1 MSTVK
6 AIGRTEIQLQIVQKF
21 ADNNG
26 KGTLLA
32 ATGFGKT
39 FTAIMVIIRLI
50 KARPTGKVI
59 IVVPTINL
67 KAQWTKE
74 LKKHKVHK
82 NCEVFVINTAY
93 KKKAKCDLL
102 ICDEIHAY
110 GAEQFIKV
118 FDKIQY
124 DFIFGLT
131 ATIERTDGKHDILL
145 EYAPVIDEVPIE
157 ECHQNGWVSNYL
169 VYNLAVPME
178 DDEQE
183 AYDKANKRFRYA
195 AGRLGFG
202 GSSSFNNARSLLN
215 DKSAAPESRAI
226 AAIYYNSMRERG
238 DICKNSRAKIP
249 VIKQILDKFDDRK
262 ALLFSASTKFADE
275 VQEELGDVCLSFHSK
290 RTKKE
295 QKEILKKFKDNRTK
309 QRVISSVK
317 ALNAGFDVPDCS
329 LGIVAAGNS
338 RKLDNIQRTG
348 RIIRYVPGKTAIII
362 NLYAPNTQEVSWLNK
377 RQEGQVVTWV
387 ESIDEITI

>member
-1 MSTVK
+1 MTDLS
-6 AIGRTEIQLQIVQKF
+6 RTSRQLEIVQKF
-21 ADNNG
+21 ADNKG

-39 FTAIMVIIRLI
+39 FTAIMVIARLL
-50 KARPTGKVI
+50 KARPTGKI
-59 IVVPTINL
+59 IIIVPTINL
-67 KAQWTKE
+67 KAQWGKE

-82 NCEVFVINTAY
+82 NCEVIVINTAY
-93 KKKAKCDLL
+93 KKETKCDLL

-145 EYAPVIDEVPIE
+145 EYAPVIDVVSIE
-157 ECHQNGWVSNYL
+157 ECHKSGWVSNYL

-178 DDEQE
+178 LAEKN
-183 AYDKANKRFRYA
+183 AYDKANNKFRYA
-195 AGRLGFG
+195 ASRIGFG
-202 GSSSFNNARSLLN
+202 GAQSFNNAKKYLQ
-215 DKSAAPESRAI
+215 DKTASPENKAM

-238 DICKNSRAKIP
+238 DICKNSKAKIP
-249 VIKQILDKFDDRK
+249 VIKEILNKFEDRK
-262 ALLFSASTKFADE
+262 ALLFSASTKFADD
-275 VQEELGDVCLSFHSK
+275 VQEELGDICLSFHSK

-295 QKEILKKFKDNRTK
+295 QTEILKKFKDKRTK

-348 RIIRYVPGKTAIII
+348 RIIRYMPGKTAIII
-362 NLYAPNTQEVSWLNK
+362 NLYTPDTQEVSWLNK
-377 RQEGQVVTWV
+377 RQEGQNVTWV
-387 ESIDEITI
+387 NTVEEIMV

>member
-1 MSTVK
+1 MEEVSN
-6 AIGRTEIQLQIVQKF
+6 RTERQLEIVQKF
-21 ADNNG
+21 ADNKG
-26 KGTLLA
+26 RGTLLA

-39 FTAIMVIIRLI
+39 FTAVMVILRMI
-50 KARPTGKVI
+50 KSRPKCKI
-59 IVVPTINL
+59 IVVVPTINL
-67 KAQWTKE
+67 KNQWAKE
-74 LKKHKVHK
+74 LKRYKAHK
-82 NCEVFVINTAY
+82 NCEVLVINTAY
-93 KKKAKCDLL
+93 KTEATCDLL

-118 FDKIQY
+118 FDKIKY
-124 DFIFGLT
+124 EYIFGLT
-131 ATIERTDGKHDILL
+131 ATIERSDGMHEILL
-145 EYAPVIDEVPIE
+145 EYAPVIDEVPID
-157 ECHQNGWVSNYL
+157 ECHANGWVSDYL
-169 VYNLAVPME
+169 VYNLAVPMY

-183 AYDKANKRFRYA
+183 AYDKANKKFRYA

-202 GSSSFNNARSLLN
+202 GSSSFNNAKSLLR
-215 DKSAAPESRAI
+215 DKSAAPEQRQV

-238 DICKNSRAKIP
+238 DICKNSQAKIP
-249 VIKQILDKFDDRK
+249 VIKQLLEKFDDRK
-262 ALLFSASTKFADE
+262 ALLFSASTKFADD

-295 QKEILKKFKDNRTK
+295 QVEILKKFKDGRTK

-338 RKLDNIQRTG
+338 KKLDNIQRTG

-377 RQEGQVVTWV
+377 RQEGQTVTWV
-387 ESIDEITI
+387 DSIDEITV

>member
-1 MSTVK
+1 MEKVSS
-6 AIGRTEIQLQIVQKF
+6 RTERQLEIVQKF
-21 ADNNG
+21 ADSKG

-39 FTAIMVIIRLI
+39 FTAIMIIIRLL
-50 KARPTGKVI
+50 KARKDGKVI

-67 KAQWTKE
+67 KNQWKKE
-74 LKKHKVHK
+74 LKKNKVHK
-82 NCEVFVINTAY
+82 NCDVIVINTAY
-93 KKKAKCDLL
+93 KSNLKCDLL
-102 ICDEIHAY
+102 VCDEIHSY

-118 FDKIQY
+118 FDKITYQ
-124 DFIFGLT
+124 FIFGLT
-131 ATIERTDGKHDILL
+131 ATIERSDGMHEVLL

-157 ECHQNGWVSNYL
+157 ECHENGWVSDYL
-169 VYNLAVPME
+169 VYNLAVPMY
-178 DDEQE
+178 DDEQV
-183 AYDKANKRFRYA
+183 AYDKANKKFRYA

-202 GSSSFNNARSLLN
+202 GSQSFNNARKYLT
-215 DKSAAPESRAI
+215 DKTADPAMRAV

-238 DICKNSRAKIP
+238 DICKNSQAKIP
-249 VIKQILDKFDDRK
+249 VIKQLLEKFDDRK
-262 ALLFSASTKFADE
+262 ALLFSASTDFADA

-290 RTKKE
+290 RSKKE
-295 QKEILKKFKDNRTK
+295 QVEILKKFKDNRTK

-338 RKLDNIQRTG
+338 KKLDNIQRTG

-377 RQEGQVVTWV
+377 RQEGQNVVWA
-387 ESIDEITI
+387 ESIEEITV

>member
-1 MSTVK
+1 MEKVSS
-6 AIGRTEIQLQIVQKF
+6 RTERQLEIVQKF
-21 ADNNG
+21 ADSKG

-39 FTAIMVIIRLI
+39 FTAIMIIIRLL
-50 KARPTGKVI
+50 KARKDGKVI

-67 KAQWTKE
+67 KNQWKKE
-74 LKKHKVHK
+74 LKKNKVHK
-82 NCEVFVINTAY
+82 NCDVIVINTAY
-93 KKKAKCDLL
+93 KSNLKCDLL
-102 ICDEIHAY
+102 VCDEIHSY

-118 FDKIQY
+118 FDKITYQ
-124 DFIFGLT
+124 FIFGLT
-131 ATIERTDGKHDILL
+131 ATIERSDGMHEVLL

-157 ECHQNGWVSNYL
+157 ECHENGWVSDYL
-169 VYNLAVPME
+169 VYNLAVPMY
-178 DDEQE
+178 DDEQV
-183 AYDKANKRFRYA
+183 AYDKANKKFRYA

-202 GSSSFNNARSLLN
+202 GSQSFNNARKYLT
-215 DKSAAPESRAI
+215 DKTADPAMRAV

-238 DICKNSRAKIP
+238 DICKNSQAKIP
-249 VIKQILDKFDDRK
+249 VIKQLLEKFDDRK
-262 ALLFSASTKFADE
+262 ALLFSASTDFADA

-290 RTKKE
+290 RSKKE
-295 QKEILKKFKDNRTK
+295 QVEILKKFKDNRTK

-338 RKLDNIQRTG
+338 KKLDNIQRTG

-362 NLYAPNTQEVSWLNK
+362 NLYAPDTQEVSWLNK
-377 RQEGQVVTWV
+377 RQEGQNVVWA
-387 ESIDEITI
+387 ESIEEITV

>member
-1 MSTVK
+1 MEKVSS
-6 AIGRTEIQLQIVQKF
+6 RTERQLGIVQTF
-21 ADNNG
+21 ADNKG

-39 FTAIMVIIRLI
+39 FTAIMVILRLI
-50 KARPTGKVI
+50 KARSNATVI

-67 KAQWTKE
+67 QNQWRAE
-74 LKKHKVHK
+74 LKKNNVEA
-82 NCEVFVINTAY
+82 NCNVIVINTAY
-93 KKKAKCDLL
+93 KSKLKCDLL
-102 ICDEIHAY
+102 ICDEIHSY

-118 FDKIQY
+118 FDKIKY
-124 DFIFGLT
+124 EFIFGLT
-131 ATIERTDGKHDILL
+131 ATIERADGMHEILL
-145 EYAPVIDEVPIE
+145 EYAPIIDEVSIE
-157 ECHQNGWVSNYL
+157 ECHSNGWVSDYL
-169 VYNLAVPME
+169 VYNLAVPMY
-178 DDEQE
+178 DDEKE
-183 AYDKANKRFRYA
+183 AYEDANKKFRYA

-215 DKSAAPESRAI
+215 NKDAAPEQRAM
-226 AAIYYNSMRERG
+226 AAIYYNSMRKRG
-238 DICKNSRAKIP
+238 DICKNSQAKIP
-249 VIKQILDKFDDRK
+249 VIKELLDKFDDRK

-275 VQEELGDVCLSFHSK
+275 VQEELGEMCLSFHSK

-295 QKEILKKFKDNRTK
+295 QKEILKKFKDGRTK

-377 RQEGQVVTWV
+377 RQEGQDVVWA
-387 ESIDEITI
+387 ESIDEITC

>member
-1 MSTVK
+1 MTTTT
-6 AIGRTEIQLQIVQKF
+6 RTSRQLEIVQKF
-21 ADNNG
+21 ADNKG

-39 FTAIMVIIRLI
+39 FTAIMVIARLL
-50 KARPTGKVI
+50 KARPAGKI
-59 IVVPTINL
+59 IIIVPTINL
-67 KAQWTKE
+67 KAQWGKE
-74 LKKHKVHK
+74 LEKHKVHK
-82 NCEVFVINTAY
+82 NCEVIVINTAY
-93 KKKAKCDLL
+93 KKETKCDLL

-145 EYAPVIDEVPIE
+145 EYAPVIDAVSIE
-157 ECHQNGWVSNYL
+157 ECHKNGWVSDYL

-178 DDEQE
+178 LDEKD
-183 AYDKANKRFRYA
+183 AYNKANNKFRYA
-195 AGRLGFG
+195 AGRIGFG
-202 GSSSFNNARSLLN
+202 GAQSFNNAKKYLQ
-215 DKSAAPESRAI
+215 DKTASPENKAM

-238 DICKNSRAKIP
+238 DICKNSKAKIP
-249 VIKQILDKFDDRK
+249 VIKEILDKFNDRK

-275 VQEELGDVCLSFHSK
+275 VQEELGDICLSFHSK

-295 QKEILKKFKDNRTK
+295 QTEILKKFKDKRTK

-348 RIIRYVPGKTAIII
+348 RIIRYMPGKTAIII
-362 NLYAPNTQEVSWLNK
+362 NLYTPDTQEVSWLNK
-377 RQEGQVVTWV
+377 RQEGQDVTWINTV
-387 ESIDEITI
+387 EEITV

>member
-1 MSTVK
+1 MSATK
-6 AIGRTEIQLQIVQKF
+6 TIGRTERQLQIVQKL

-50 KARPTGKVI
+50 KARPAGKVI

-67 KAQWTKE
+67 KAQWNKE

-82 NCEVFVINTAY
+82 NCEVLVINTAY
-93 KKKAKCDLL
+93 KKSIKCDLL

-118 FDKIQY
+118 FDKIEY

-145 EYAPVIDEVPIE
+145 EYAPVIDSVPIE
-157 ECHQNGWVSNYL
+157 ECHKNGWVSNYL

-183 AYDKANKRFRYA
+183 AYTKANNKFRYA
-195 AGRLGFG
+195 ASRIGFG
-202 GSSSFNNARSLLN
+202 GAQSFNNARRYLQ
-215 DKSAAPESRAI
+215 DKSASPEKRAM

-249 VIKQILDKFDDRK
+249 VIKQILDKFADRK
-262 ALLFSASTKFADE
+262 ALLFSASTKFADD

-290 RTKKE
+290 RTRK
-295 QKEILKKFKDNRTK
+295 QQAEILKKFKDNRTK

-377 RQEGQVVTWV
+377 RQEGQSVSWV
-387 ESIDEITI
+387 DTIDEITI

>member
-1 MSTVK
+1 MEKVSS
-6 AIGRTEIQLQIVQKF
+6 RTERQLGIVQKF
-21 ADNNG
+21 ADNKG
-26 KGTLLA
+26 RGTLLA

-50 KARPTGKVI
+50 RARANGSVI

-67 KAQWTKE
+67 KNQWKKE
-74 LKKHKVHK
+74 LNKNKVNK
-82 NCEVFVINTAY
+82 NCDVIVINTAY
-93 KKKAKCDLL
+93 KSKLKCDLL

-118 FDKIQY
+118 FDKITYQ
-124 DFIFGLT
+124 FIFGLT
-131 ATIERTDGKHDILL
+131 ATIERSDGMHEVLL
-145 EYAPVIDEVPIE
+145 EYAPIIDEVPIE
-157 ECHQNGWVSNYL
+157 ECHEKGWVSDYL
-169 VYNLAVPME
+169 VYNLAVPMY
-178 DDEQE
+178 DDEQVE
-183 AYDKANKRFRYA
+183 YDKANKKFRYA

-202 GSSSFNNARSLLN
+202 GSQSFNNARKYLT
-215 DKSAAPESRAI
+215 DKTADPAMRAV

-238 DICKNSRAKIP
+238 DICKNSQAKIP
-249 VIKQILDKFDDRK
+249 VIKELLEKFDDRK

-275 VQEELGDVCLSFHSK
+275 VQEELGDMCLSFHSK
-290 RTKKE
+290 RTKK
-295 QKEILKKFKDNRTK
+295 QQVEILKKFKDGRTK

-338 RKLDNIQRTG
+338 KKLDNIQRTG

-362 NLYAPNTQEVSWLNK
+362 NLYAPDTQEVSWLNK
-377 RQEGQVVTWV
+377 RQEGQNVVWA
-387 ESIDEITI
+387 ESIEEITV